1 MATKVSSQRSPWRRT
16 NAEAKQTQTKRML
29 QNSSPER
36 NIGGWGGGQFK
47 RWLKQEK
54 ASEEVREKKTLP
66 PDVQERSKCPHI
78 KRTNTTLQTTIPTK
92 AIRGHVQLHW
102 HLQQHRNNP

>member
-1 MATKVSSQRSPWRRT
+1 MEKNECRSKTDSNQENVTKLFPRKKV
-16 NAEAKQTQTKRML
+16 
-29 QNSSPER
+29 
-36 NIGGWGGGQFK
+36 GGWGGGQFK

-92 AIRGHVQLHW
+92 TNIAFQVRGHVQLHR